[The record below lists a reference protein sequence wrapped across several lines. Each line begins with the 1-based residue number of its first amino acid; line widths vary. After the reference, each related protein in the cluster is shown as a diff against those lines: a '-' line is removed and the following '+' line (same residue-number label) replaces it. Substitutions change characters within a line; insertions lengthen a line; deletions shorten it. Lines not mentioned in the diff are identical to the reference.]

1 MTCFGETPDVACVFV
16 EKKVEFGVVSVGCLR
31 SRHATLK
38 NTGVTDVVFQIG
50 SSNHSMLS
58 VRMHRTRQH

>member
-1 MTCFGETPDVACVFV
+1 VFV

-38 NTGVTDVVFQIG
+38 NTGATDVVFQIG

-58 VRMHRTRQH
+58 VRMHRTRQR